1 MEESE
6 EGFNLSHRT
15 LVLVVLESIIAVVFA
30 ILSIIGN
37 TLIIAGFWKRKTLR
51 TIPNLL
57 VVNLSIVD
65 ILSAITTHPLLA
77 SVVIEGAWRFGDEAC
92 KYQAIL
98 NSFLF
103 ITSHF
108 SIALITLNRY
118 FVIVR
123 YKKYTEVFT
132 KRSTRV
138 FVAAI
143 WVFSSF
149 LALTHFA
156 TQDKATFH
164 AKEAFCIISKENSS
178 IASLIITA
186 FGNIAFLISV
196 FLNFAILKLVR
207 LHRSRVSVSFNRS
220 SFFAKGTRREVL
232 WNAGKTRMDKKQG
245 ILANRNEEFYIA
257 RKVVIVTSLYT
268 LCWLPQG
275 IMKNASLAKQDF
287 SRETWMASTFCMQL
301 SSVLNPVLY
310 GFLNRKLKKAVFGML
325 GIGLGKRVNVTS
337 TDREIT
343 TTRRLRLK
351 NTFTVIQAREK
362 VKCTDVPVRLE

>member
-1 MEESE
+1 MEENE
-6 EGFNLSHRT
+6 ERFTLPHRS
-15 LVLVVLESIIAVVFA
+15 LVIVALESIIAVVFA
-30 ILSIIGN
+30 MLSIIGN

-51 TIPNLL
+51 TIPNRL

-65 ILSAITTHPLLA
+65 ILSAVTTHPLLV
-77 SVVIEGAWRFGDEAC
+77 SVVIEGGWRFGDEAC

-143 WVFSSF
+143 WVFSTL
-149 LALTHFA
+149 LASTHFA
-156 TQDKATFH
+156 AQDKAKFH
-164 AKEAFCIISKENSS
+164 NKEAFCIISKSS

-186 FGNIAFLISV
+186 FGNMAFLTTV

-220 SFFAKGTRREVL
+220 SFFVKVARHEAHK
-232 WNAGKTRMDKKQG
+232 NAGKSRAIKKQG
-245 ILANRNEEFYIA
+245 ILANKNEEFYIA

-275 IMKNASLAKQDF
+275 IMKNASLANQDF
-287 SRETWMASTFCMQL
+287 SREIWMVSTFCMQL

-310 GFLNRKLKKAVFGML
+310 GLLNRKLKKAVFGML
-325 GIGLGKRVNVTS
+325 GIGLRKRIQVTS

-343 TTRRLRLK
+343 TRRLRVK
-351 NTFTVIQAREK
+351 NTFTVIQALDQ
-362 VKCTDVPVRLE
+362 VKCNEVPVRLE

>member
-6 EGFNLSHRT
+6 EKFTLSQRS
-15 LVLVVLESIIAVVFA
+15 LVIVVLESIIAVVFA

-57 VVNLSIVD
+57 VANLSIVD

-77 SVVIEGAWRFGDEAC
+77 SVLIQGDWRLGHEAC

-103 ITSHF
+103 ITSHL

-118 FVIVR
+118 FVIVH
-123 YKKYTEVFT
+123 YKKYTDVFT

-138 FVAAI
+138 FTAAI
-143 WVFSSF
+143 WIFSSF
-149 LALTHFA
+149 LASTHLA
-156 TQDKATFH
+156 AQDKVKFH
-164 AKEAFCIISKENSS
+164 AKEAFCVISKENSA
-178 IASLIITA
+178 ITSLIITA
-186 FGNIAFLISV
+186 FGNIASFTTV

-207 LHRSRVSVSFNRS
+207 LHRRRVTVSLTN
-220 SFFAKGTRREVL
+220 SFRHLPARREAQK
-232 WNAGKTRMDKKQG
+232 NFGKSCAIKKQG
-245 ILANRNEEFYIA
+245 VLANKNEEFYIT

-275 IMKNASLAKQDF
+275 ILKNASLANEDF
-287 SRETWMASTFCMQL
+287 SREIWMTSTFCMQL

-310 GFLNRKLKKAVFGML
+310 GLLNRKLRKAVFGML
-325 GIGLGKRVNVTS
+325 GIGLDKRIKVTT
-337 TDREIT
+337 TDLEVI
-343 TTRRLRLK
+343 TRRLRLK
-351 NTFTVIQAREK
+351 NTFTVTQTRNQ
-362 VKCTDVPVRLE
+362 VKCTDATVRLE

>member
-6 EGFNLSHRT
+6 EKFTLPHRS
-15 LVLVVLESIIAVVFA
+15 LVIVVLESIIAVVFT

-37 TLIIAGFWKRKTLR
+37 TLIIAGFWKRKALR

-65 ILSAITTHPLLA
+65 IFSALTTHPLLA

-98 NSFLF
+98 HSFLF

-108 SIALITLNRY
+108 SIVLITLNRY
-118 FVIVR
+118 FLIVR

-132 KRSTRV
+132 RRSTRV
-138 FVAAI
+138 FVAAV
-143 WVFSSF
+143 WVFASF
-149 LALTHFA
+149 LASTHFA
-156 TQDKATFH
+156 AQDKAKFH
-164 AKEAFCIISKENSS
+164 AKEAFCIISKGNFS
-178 IASLIITA
+178 IASLLITA
-186 FGNIAFLISV
+186 FGNIAFLTTV
-196 FLNFAILKLVR
+196 FLNWAILKLVR

-220 SFFAKGTRREVL
+220 SFFAKSARRE
-232 WNAGKTRMDKKQG
+232 AQRKTGKSHMIRKQG
-245 ILANRNEEFYIA
+245 ILANKNEEFYIA

-275 IMKNASLAKQDF
+275 IMKNVSLANQAF
-287 SRETWMASTFCMQL
+287 SREIWMASTFCMQL

-310 GFLNRKLKKAVFGML
+310 GLLNRKLKKAVFGML
-325 GIGLGKRVNVTS
+325 GIGVGKRIHVTT
-337 TDREIT
+337 TDREI

-351 NTFTVIQAREK
+351 NTFTVIQTFDQ
-362 VKCTDVPVRLE
+362 VKCKDVPVRLG

>member
-1 MEESE
+1 MMEKSE
-6 EGFNLSHRT
+6 ERFSLPHRS
-15 LVLVVLESIIAVVFA
+15 LAIVGLESIIAVAFA
-30 ILSIIGN
+30 ILATIGN

-77 SVVIEGAWRFGDEAC
+77 SVLIEGAWRFGHGAC

-103 ITSHF
+103 ITSHL

-118 FVIVR
+118 FVIVH

-138 FVAAI
+138 FTAAI

-149 LALTHFA
+149 LASTHFVA
-156 TQDKATFH
+156 QDEATFH
-164 AKEAFCIISKENSS
+164 AKEAFCIISKDNSL

-186 FGNIAFLISV
+186 FGNIAFLATV

-220 SFFAKGTRREVL
+220 SFFAKGANCEARR
-232 WNAGKTRMDKKQG
+232 NAGKSPAIKKQG
-245 ILANRNEEFYIA
+245 VLANKNEEFYIA

-275 IMKNASLAKQDF
+275 IMKNASLAHQDF
-287 SRETWMASTFCMQL
+287 SREIWMASTFCMQL

-310 GFLNRKLKKAVFGML
+310 GLLNRKLKKAVFGIL
-325 GIGLGKRVNVTS
+325 GIGPGKRINITT
-337 TDREIT
+337 TDRET
-343 TTRRLRLK
+343 TIRRLRLK
-351 NTFTVIQAREK
+351 NAFTVTPARDQI
-362 VKCTDVPVRLE
+362 KCSDVPVRVD

>member
-6 EGFNLSHRT
+6 ERFTLPHRS
-15 LVLVVLESIIAVVFA
+15 LVIVVLESIIAVVFA

-37 TLIIAGFWKRKTLR
+37 SLIIAGFWKRKTLR
-51 TIPNLL
+51 TIPNRL

-65 ILSAITTHPLLA
+65 ILSAITTHPLLV
-77 SVVIEGAWRFGDEAC
+77 SVVIEGGWRFGEEAC

-138 FVAAI
+138 FIAAI
-143 WVFSSF
+143 WVFSSL
-149 LALTHFA
+149 LASMHLA
-156 TQDKATFH
+156 AQDKAKFH
-164 AKEAFCIISKENSS
+164 AKEAFCIISKEKYS
-178 IASLIITA
+178 IASLTITI
-186 FGNIAFLISV
+186 FGNIAFLTTV

-207 LHRSRVSVSFNRS
+207 LHRSRVFVSFNRS
-220 SFFAKGTRREVL
+220 SFFAKIARHEAHRK
-232 WNAGKTRMDKKQG
+232 AGKSQAIKRQG
-245 ILANRNEEFYIA
+245 ILANKNEEFYIA
-257 RKVVIVTSLYT
+257 RKVVIVTCLYT

-275 IMKNASLAKQDF
+275 IMKNASLANQDF
-287 SRETWMASTFCMQL
+287 SRKIWMVSTFCVQL

-310 GFLNRKLKKAVFGML
+310 GLLNRKLKKAVFGLL
-325 GIGLGKRVNVTS
+325 GIGLSKRIHVTS

-343 TTRRLRLK
+343 ARRLRVK
-351 NTFTVIQAREK
+351 NTFTVIQALDQ
-362 VKCTDVPVRLE
+362 VKSNDVPARLE

>member
-6 EGFNLSHRT
+6 GRFTLPHRP
-15 LVLVVLESIIAVVFA
+15 LVIVVFESIIAVVFA

-37 TLIIAGFWKRKTLR
+37 TLIIAGFWKSKTLR
-51 TIPNLL
+51 TIPNRL

-65 ILSAITTHPLLA
+65 ILSAITIHPLLA

-132 KRSTRV
+132 KRLTRV

-149 LALTHFA
+149 LASTHFA
-156 TQDKATFH
+156 AQDKAKFH
-164 AKEAFCIISKENSS
+164 AKEAFCIISKEKSS

-186 FGNIAFLISV
+186 FGNIAFLTTV

-207 LHRSRVSVSFNRS
+207 LHRSRVSVSFNRN
-220 SFFAKGTRREVL
+220 SFFAKVARREAQG
-232 WNAGKTRMDKKQG
+232 NAGKSYAIKKQG
-245 ILANRNEEFYIA
+245 ILANKNEEFYIA

-275 IMKNASLAKQDF
+275 IIKNASLANQDF
-287 SRETWMASTFCMQL
+287 SREIWMASTFCVQL

-310 GFLNRKLKKAVFGML
+310 GFLNRKVKKAVFGML
-325 GIGLGKRVNVTS
+325 GIGVCKRIHVTT

-343 TTRRLRLK
+343 SRQLRLK
-351 NTFTVIQAREK
+351 NTFTVIQALDQ
-362 VKCTDVPVRLE
+362 VKCNDVVPVRLE

>member
-1 MEESE
+1 MEENE
-6 EGFNLSHRT
+6 ERFSLPHRS
-15 LVLVVLESIIAVVFA
+15 LVIAVLESIIVVVFG

-37 TLIIAGFWKRKTLR
+37 SLIIAGFWKHKTLR

-65 ILSAITTHPLLA
+65 IFSAITTHPLLA
-77 SVVIEGAWRFGDEAC
+77 SVLIEGTWRFGDEAC

-103 ITSHF
+103 VTSHL

-118 FVIVR
+118 FVIVH

-138 FVAAI
+138 LTVAI

-149 LALTHFA
+149 LASTHFVA
-156 TQDKATFH
+156 QDKANFH
-164 AKEAFCIISKENSS
+164 AKEAFCVIFKENSLF
-178 IASLIITA
+178 ATLVITG
-186 FGNIAFLISV
+186 FGNIAFLTTV
-196 FLNFAILKLVR
+196 FFNFAILKLVR
-207 LHRSRVSVSFNRS
+207 LHRSRVSVSFKRS
-220 SFFAKGTRREVL
+220 SFFAKDARRATQK
-232 WNAGKTRMDKKQG
+232 NAGKLRAIKKQG
-245 ILANRNEEFYIA
+245 ILANKNEEFYIA

-287 SRETWMASTFCMQL
+287 SREMWMASTFCMQL

-310 GFLNRKLKKAVFGML
+310 GFLNRKIKKAVFEML
-325 GIGLGKRVNVTS
+325 GIGLGKRINVTT
-337 TDREIT
+337 TDREIS
-343 TTRRLRLK
+343 TRRLRLK
-351 NTFTVIQAREK
+351 NTFTVTHVHDQ
-362 VKCTDVPVRLE
+362 VKCIDTPVRLE